1 MYHFLFLLFI
11 LSIIL
16 YFFKSQYPFKIQSTL
31 LIILSLI
38 FLGIFIFSIKK
49 FKTLK
54 NTLDIAIDGTKKSYL
69 LVLIFALLG
78 ALSASWFISG
88 TIPALIYYGIKI
100 INPNYFYVFSFF
112 ITSLFSFLIGSSFG
126 TVGTIGLV
134 MVSLARGIGLDIYI
148 VAGSIISGAYF
159 GDRGSPM
166 SSSANFVSILTET
179 EIYSNVKGMFKAS
192 ILPYLI
198 TLSLYFYL
206 GRNIEPKFI
215 ENNILT
221 LLNQNFYLDFLVF
234 IPMIYLVI
242 MCLLKKNIRHTILVS
257 IFLSLIIGWFL
268 QNYEDR
274 NFIKVL
280 IYGFKLPIENE
291 LYNVIRGGGIFS
303 MGTAMVM
310 ALLSCG
316 LVNIVDKLGVLKL
329 ISEKIGFIKSEWKI
343 YLYTIVVAIL
353 TAAISCS
360 QSTSILLTSQIMK
373 KIYKKNGFTK
383 ELLALDIENSSV
395 VLSSLIPWNIAITV
409 PPLML
414 DISAVKI
421 ITYSLYLFILPM
433 IVMILKIK
441 KLSH

>member
-1 MYHFLFLLFI
+1 MIHTIFI
-11 LSIIL
+11 IIAIL
-16 YFFKSQYPFKIQSTL
+16 YSFKVQSIL

-54 NTLDIAIDGTKKSYL
+54 NTLDIAIAGTKKSYL
-69 LVLIFALLG
+69 LVFIFVLLG

-100 INPNYFYVFSFF
+100 INPNYFYVFSFL

-166 SSSANFVSILTET
+166 SSSANFVAILTET

-206 GRNIEPKFI
+206 GKNIEPKFI

-242 MCLLKKNIRHTILVS
+242 MCLLKKNIRYTILVS

-274 NFIKVL
+274 NFIKIL
-280 IYGFKLPIENE
+280 IYGFRLPIENE

-395 VLSSLIPWNIAITV
+395 VLSSLIPWNIAIAV
-409 PPLML
+409 PALML

-421 ITYSLYLFILPM
+421 IPYSLYLFILPV

>member
-1 MYHFLFLLFI
+1 MIHTIFI
-11 LSIIL
+11 IIAIL
-16 YFFKSQYPFKIQSTL
+16 YSFKVQSIL

-38 FLGIFIFSIKK
+38 FLGIFIFSVKK

-54 NTLDIAIDGTKKSYL
+54 NTLDIAIAGTKKSYL
-69 LVLIFALLG
+69 LVFIFALLG

-100 INPNYFYVFSFF
+100 INPNYFYVFSFL

-166 SSSANFVSILTET
+166 SSSANFVAILTET

-206 GRNIEPKFI
+206 GKNIEPKFI

-268 QNYEDR
+268 QNYEDK

-316 LVNIVDKLGVLKL
+316 LVNIVDKLGILKL
-329 ISEKIGFIKSEWKI
+329 VSEKIGVVKSEWKI

-409 PPLML
+409 PALML

-421 ITYSLYLFILPM
+421 IPYSLYLFILPM

-441 KLSH
+441 KLSQ

>member
-1 MYHFLFLLFI
+1 MIHTIFI
-11 LSIIL
+11 IIAIL
-16 YFFKSQYPFKIQSTL
+16 YSFKVQSIL

-38 FLGIFIFSIKK
+38 FLGIFVFSVKK

-54 NTLDIAIDGTKKSYL
+54 NTLDIAIAGTKKSYL
-69 LVLIFALLG
+69 LVFIFALLG

-100 INPNYFYVFSFF
+100 INPNYFYVFSFL

-234 IPMIYLVI
+234 IPMIYLII

-316 LVNIVDKLGVLKL
+316 LVNIVDKLGILKL
-329 ISEKIGFIKSEWKI
+329 VSEKIGVVKSEWKI

-409 PPLML
+409 PALML

-421 ITYSLYLFILPM
+421 IPYSLYLFILPM

-441 KLSH
+441 KLSQ

>member
-1 MYHFLFLLFI
+1 MIHTIFI
-11 LSIIL
+11 IIAIL
-16 YFFKSQYPFKIQSTL
+16 YSFKVQSIL

-54 NTLDIAIDGTKKSYL
+54 NTLDIAIAGTKKSYL
-69 LVLIFALLG
+69 LVFIFALLG

-100 INPNYFYVFSFF
+100 INPNYFYVFSFL

-316 LVNIVDKLGVLKL
+316 LVNIVDKLGILKL
-329 ISEKIGFIKSEWKI
+329 VSEKIGVVKSEWKI

-409 PPLML
+409 PALML

-421 ITYSLYLFILPM
+421 IPYSLYLFILPM

>member
-1 MYHFLFLLFI
+1 MIHTIFI
-11 LSIIL
+11 IIAIL
-16 YFFKSQYPFKIQSTL
+16 YSFKVQSIL

-38 FLGIFIFSIKK
+38 FLGIFIFSVKK

-54 NTLDIAIDGTKKSYL
+54 NTLDIAIAGTKKSYL
-69 LVLIFALLG
+69 LVFIFALLG

-100 INPNYFYVFSFF
+100 INTNYFYVFSFL

-134 MVSLARGIGLDIYI
+134 MVSLARGVGLDIYI

-206 GRNIEPKFI
+206 GRNIESKFI

-316 LVNIVDKLGVLKL
+316 LVNIVDKLGILKL
-329 ISEKIGFIKSEWKI
+329 VSEKIGVVESEWKI

-409 PPLML
+409 PALML

-421 ITYSLYLFILPM
+421 IPYSLYLFILPM

-441 KLSH
+441 KLSQ

>member
-1 MYHFLFLLFI
+1 MIHTIFI
-11 LSIIL
+11 IIAIL
-16 YFFKSQYPFKIQSTL
+16 YSFKVQSIL

-38 FLGIFIFSIKK
+38 FLGIFIFSVKK

-54 NTLDIAIDGTKKSYL
+54 NTLDIAITGTKKSYL
-69 LVLIFALLG
+69 LVFIFALLG

-100 INPNYFYVFSFF
+100 INPNYFYVFSFL

-134 MVSLARGIGLDIYI
+134 MVSLARGVGLDIYI

-206 GRNIEPKFI
+206 GRNIESKFI

-316 LVNIVDKLGVLKL
+316 LVNIVDKLGILKL
-329 ISEKIGFIKSEWKI
+329 VSEKIGVVKSEWKI

-409 PPLML
+409 PALML

-421 ITYSLYLFILPM
+421 IPYSLYLFILPM

-441 KLSH
+441 GSVTTNG

>member
-1 MYHFLFLLFI
+1 MIHTIFI
-11 LSIIL
+11 IIAIL
-16 YFFKSQYPFKIQSTL
+16 YSFKVQSIL

-38 FLGIFIFSIKK
+38 FLGIFIFSVKK

-54 NTLDIAIDGTKKSYL
+54 NTLDIAIAGTKKSYL
-69 LVLIFALLG
+69 LVFIFALLG

-100 INPNYFYVFSFF
+100 INPNYFYVFSFL

-166 SSSANFVSILTET
+166 SSSANFVAILTET

-206 GRNIEPKFI
+206 GKNIEPKFI

-257 IFLSLIIGWFL
+257 IFLSLIIGCFL
-268 QNYEDR
+268 QNYEDK

-316 LVNIVDKLGVLKL
+316 LVNIVDKLGILKL
-329 ISEKIGFIKSEWKI
+329 VSEKIGVVKSEWKI

-353 TAAISCS
+353 TATISCS

-395 VLSSLIPWNIAITV
+395 VLSSLIPWNIAIAV
-409 PPLML
+409 PALML
-414 DISAVKI
+414 DISAVKVI
-421 ITYSLYLFILPM
+421 PYSLYLFILPV

>member
-1 MYHFLFLLFI
+1 MIHTIFI
-11 LSIIL
+11 IIAIL
-16 YFFKSQYPFKIQSTL
+16 YSFKVQSIL

-38 FLGIFIFSIKK
+38 FLGIFIFSVKK

-54 NTLDIAIDGTKKSYL
+54 NTLDIAIAGTKKSYL
-69 LVLIFALLG
+69 LVFIFALLG

-100 INPNYFYVFSFF
+100 INPNYFYVFSFL

-134 MVSLARGIGLDIYI
+134 MVSLARGVGLDIYI

-206 GRNIEPKFI
+206 GRNIESKFI

-316 LVNIVDKLGVLKL
+316 LVNIVDKLGILKL
-329 ISEKIGFIKSEWKI
+329 VSEKIGVVKSEWKI

-353 TAAISCS
+353 TAVISCS

-409 PPLML
+409 PALML

-421 ITYSLYLFILPM
+421 IPYSLYLFILPM

-441 KLSH
+441 KLSQ

>member
-1 MYHFLFLLFI
+1 MIHTIFI
-11 LSIIL
+11 IIAIL
-16 YFFKSQYPFKIQSTL
+16 YSFKVQSIL

-38 FLGIFIFSIKK
+38 FLGIFIFSVKK

-54 NTLDIAIDGTKKSYL
+54 NTLDIAIAGTKKSYL
-69 LVLIFALLG
+69 LVFIFALLG

-100 INPNYFYVFSFF
+100 INPNYFYVFSFL

-206 GRNIEPKFI
+206 GRNIESKFI

-316 LVNIVDKLGVLKL
+316 LVNIVDKLGILKL
-329 ISEKIGFIKSEWKI
+329 VSEKIGVVKSEWKI

-409 PPLML
+409 PALML

-421 ITYSLYLFILPM
+421 IPYSLYLFILPM
-433 IVMILKIK
+433 IIMILKIK
-441 KLSH
+441 KLSQ

>member
-1 MYHFLFLLFI
+1 MIHTIFI
-11 LSIIL
+11 IIAIL
-16 YFFKSQYPFKIQSTL
+16 YSFKVQSIL

-38 FLGIFIFSIKK
+38 FLGIFVFSVKK

-54 NTLDIAIDGTKKSYL
+54 NTLDIAIAGTKKSYL
-69 LVLIFALLG
+69 LVFIFALLG

-100 INPNYFYVFSFF
+100 INPNYFYVFSFL

-148 VAGSIISGAYF
+148 VVGSIISGAYF

-242 MCLLKKNIRHTILVS
+242 MCLLKKNIKHTILVS

-316 LVNIVDKLGVLKL
+316 LVNIVDKLGILKL
-329 ISEKIGFIKSEWKI
+329 VSEKIGVVESEWKI

-409 PPLML
+409 PALML

-421 ITYSLYLFILPM
+421 IPYSLYLFILPM

-441 KLSH
+441 KLSQ

>member
-1 MYHFLFLLFI
+1 MIHTIFI
-11 LSIIL
+11 IIAIL
-16 YFFKSQYPFKIQSTL
+16 YSFKVQSTL

-54 NTLDIAIDGTKKSYL
+54 NTLDIAIAGTKKSYL
-69 LVLIFALLG
+69 LVFIFALLG

-100 INPNYFYVFSFF
+100 INPNYFYVFSFL

-166 SSSANFVSILTET
+166 SSSANFVAILTET

-206 GRNIEPKFI
+206 GKNIEPKFI

-268 QNYEDR
+268 QNYEDK

-316 LVNIVDKLGVLKL
+316 LVNIVDKLGILKL
-329 ISEKIGFIKSEWKI
+329 VSEKIGVVKSEWKI

-353 TAAISCS
+353 TATISCS

-395 VLSSLIPWNIAITV
+395 VLSSLIPWNIAIAV
-409 PPLML
+409 PALML

-421 ITYSLYLFILPM
+421 IPYSLYLFILPV

>member
-1 MYHFLFLLFI
+1 MIHRIFI
-11 LSIIL
+11 IVAIL
-16 YFFKSQYPFKIQSTL
+16 YSFKIQSTL
-31 LIILSLI
+31 LIVLSLI
-38 FLGIFIFSIKK
+38 FLGIFIFSLKK

-54 NTLDIAIDGTKKSYL
+54 NTLDIAIAGTKKSYL

-78 ALSASWFISG
+78 ALSASWFVSG

-100 INPNYFYVFSFF
+100 INPNYFYVFSFL

-179 EIYSNVKGMFKAS
+179 EIYSNVKRMFKVS

-206 GRNIEPKFI
+206 GKNIEIKFI
-215 ENNILT
+215 ESNILT
-221 LLNQNFYLDFLVF
+221 LLDQNFYLDFWVF

-242 MCLLKKNIRHTILVS
+242 MCLLKKNIRYTILVS

-291 LYNVIRGGGIFS
+291 LYNVIKGGGIFS

-316 LVNIVDKLGVLKL
+316 LVNIVDKLGILKL
-329 ISEKIGFIKSEWKI
+329 LSEKIGIVKSEWKI

-383 ELLALDIENSSV
+383 ELLALDIENSCV
-395 VLSSLIPWNIAITV
+395 ILSSLIPWNIAITV
-409 PPLML
+409 PALML

-421 ITYSLYLFILPM
+421 IPYSLYLFILPVV
-433 IVMILKIK
+433 VMILKIK
-441 KLSH
+441 KLSQ

>member
-1 MYHFLFLLFI
+1 MIHTIFI
-11 LSIIL
+11 IIAIL
-16 YFFKSQYPFKIQSTL
+16 YSFKVQSTL

-54 NTLDIAIDGTKKSYL
+54 NTLDIAIAGTKKSYL
-69 LVLIFALLG
+69 LVFIFALLG

-100 INPNYFYVFSFF
+100 INPNYFYLFSFL

-134 MVSLARGIGLDIYI
+134 IVSLARGIGLDIYI
-148 VAGSIISGAYF
+148 VAGSVISGAYF

-179 EIYSNVKGMFKAS
+179 EIYSNVKGMFKTS
-192 ILPYLI
+192 IFPYLI
-198 TLSLYFYL
+198 TLSMYFYL
-206 GRNIEPKFI
+206 GKNIELKFT

-221 LLNQNFYLDFLVF
+221 LLNQNFYLDFWVF
-234 IPMIYLVI
+234 IPMIYLII
-242 MCLLKKNIRHTILVS
+242 MCLLKKNIRHTMLVS

-268 QNYEDR
+268 QNYEDT

-280 IYGFKLPIENE
+280 IYGFKLQIENE
-291 LYNVIRGGGIFS
+291 LYIVIRGGGIFS

-316 LVNIVDKLGVLKL
+316 LVNIVDKLGILKL
-329 ISEKIGFIKSEWKI
+329 LSEKIGIVKSEWKI
-343 YLYTIVVAIL
+343 YLYTIVVAIF
-353 TAAISCS
+353 TAGISCS

-373 KIYKKNGFTK
+373 KIYKKNGFTN

-395 VLSSLIPWNIAITV
+395 ILSSLIPWNIAITV
-409 PPLML
+409 PALML
-414 DISAVKI
+414 DISVVKVI
-421 ITYSLYLFILPM
+421 PYSLYLFILP
-433 IVMILKIK
+433 IVVMILKIK
-441 KLSH
+441 KLSQ

>member
-1 MYHFLFLLFI
+1 MIHTIFI
-11 LSIIL
+11 IIAIL
-16 YFFKSQYPFKIQSTL
+16 YSFKVQSIL

-54 NTLDIAIDGTKKSYL
+54 NTLDIAIAGTKKSYL
-69 LVLIFALLG
+69 LVFIFVLLG

-100 INPNYFYVFSFF
+100 INPNYFYVFSFL

-166 SSSANFVSILTET
+166 SSSANFVAILTET

-206 GRNIEPKFI
+206 GKNIEPKFI

-274 NFIKVL
+274 NFIKIL
-280 IYGFKLPIENE
+280 IYGFRLPIENE

-395 VLSSLIPWNIAITV
+395 VLSSLIPWNIAIAV
-409 PPLML
+409 PALML

-421 ITYSLYLFILPM
+421 IPYSLYLFILPV

>member
-1 MYHFLFLLFI
+1 MIHTIFI
-11 LSIIL
+11 IIAIL
-16 YFFKSQYPFKIQSTL
+16 YSFKVQSIL

-38 FLGIFIFSIKK
+38 FLGIFIFSVKK

-54 NTLDIAIDGTKKSYL
+54 NTLGIAIAGTKKSYL
-69 LVLIFALLG
+69 LVFIFALLG

-100 INPNYFYVFSFF
+100 INPNYFYIFSFL

-179 EIYSNVKGMFKAS
+179 EIYNNVKGMFKAS
-192 ILPYLI
+192 IFPYLI

-215 ENNILT
+215 KNNILT

-316 LVNIVDKLGVLKL
+316 LVNIVDKLGILKL
-329 ISEKIGFIKSEWKI
+329 VSEKIGVVKSEWKI

-409 PPLML
+409 PALML

-421 ITYSLYLFILPM
+421 IPYSLYLFILPM
-433 IVMILKIK
+433 IVMVLKIK
-441 KLSH
+441 KQSH

>member
-1 MYHFLFLLFI
+1 MIHTIFI
-11 LSIIL
+11 IIAIL
-16 YFFKSQYPFKIQSTL
+16 YSFKVQSIL

-54 NTLDIAIDGTKKSYL
+54 NTLDIAIAGTKKSYL
-69 LVLIFALLG
+69 LVFIFALLG

-100 INPNYFYVFSFF
+100 INPNYFYVFSFL

-166 SSSANFVSILTET
+166 SSSANFVAILTET

-206 GRNIEPKFI
+206 GKNIEPKFI

-316 LVNIVDKLGVLKL
+316 LVNIVDKLGILKL
-329 ISEKIGFIKSEWKI
+329 VSEKIGVVKSEWKI

-409 PPLML
+409 PALML

-421 ITYSLYLFILPM
+421 IPYSLYLFILPM

-441 KLSH
+441 KLSQ

>member
-1 MYHFLFLLFI
+1 MIHTIFI
-11 LSIIL
+11 IIAIL
-16 YFFKSQYPFKIQSTL
+16 YSFKVQSIL

-38 FLGIFIFSIKK
+38 FLGIFIFSVKK

-54 NTLDIAIDGTKKSYL
+54 NTLGIAIAGTKKSYL
-69 LVLIFALLG
+69 LVFIFALLG

-100 INPNYFYVFSFF
+100 INPNYFYIFSFL

-179 EIYSNVKGMFKAS
+179 EIYNNVKGMFKAS
-192 ILPYLI
+192 IFPYLI

-215 ENNILT
+215 KNNILT

-257 IFLSLIIGWFL
+257 IFFSLIIGWFL

-316 LVNIVDKLGVLKL
+316 LVNIVDKLGILKL
-329 ISEKIGFIKSEWKI
+329 VSEKIGVVKSEWKI

-409 PPLML
+409 PALML

-421 ITYSLYLFILPM
+421 IPYSLYLFILPM

>member
-1 MYHFLFLLFI
+1 MIHTIFI
-11 LSIIL
+11 IIAIL
-16 YFFKSQYPFKIQSTL
+16 YSFKVQSIL

-54 NTLDIAIDGTKKSYL
+54 NTLDIAIAGTKKSYL
-69 LVLIFALLG
+69 LVFIFVLLG

-100 INPNYFYVFSFF
+100 INPNYFYVFSFL

-166 SSSANFVSILTET
+166 SSSANFVAILTET

-206 GRNIEPKFI
+206 GKNIEPKFI

-274 NFIKVL
+274 NFIKIL
-280 IYGFKLPIENE
+280 IYGFRLPIENE

-316 LVNIVDKLGVLKL
+316 LVNIVDKLGILKL
-329 ISEKIGFIKSEWKI
+329 VSEKIGVVKSEWKI

-353 TAAISCS
+353 TATISCS

-395 VLSSLIPWNIAITV
+395 VLSSLIPWNIAIAV
-409 PPLML
+409 PALML

-421 ITYSLYLFILPM
+421 IPYSLYLFILPV

>member
-1 MYHFLFLLFI
+1 MIHTIFI
-11 LSIIL
+11 IIAIL
-16 YFFKSQYPFKIQSTL
+16 YSFKVQSIL

-38 FLGIFIFSIKK
+38 FLGIFVFSVKK

-54 NTLDIAIDGTKKSYL
+54 NTLDIAIAGTKKSYL
-69 LVLIFALLG
+69 LVFIFALLG
-78 ALSASWFISG
+78 ALSASWFVSG

-100 INPNYFYVFSFF
+100 INPNYFYVFSFL

-179 EIYSNVKGMFKAS
+179 EIYSNVKGMLKAS

-242 MCLLKKNIRHTILVS
+242 MCLLKKNIRYTILVS

-316 LVNIVDKLGVLKL
+316 LVNIVDKLGILKL
-329 ISEKIGFIKSEWKI
+329 VSEKIGVVKSEWKI

-353 TAAISCS
+353 TAVISCS

-409 PPLML
+409 PALML

-421 ITYSLYLFILPM
+421 IPYSLYLFILPM

-441 KLSH
+441 KLSQ

>member
-1 MYHFLFLLFI
+1 MIHTIFI
-11 LSIIL
+11 IIAIL
-16 YFFKSQYPFKIQSTL
+16 YSFKVQSIL

-38 FLGIFIFSIKK
+38 FLGIFVFSVKK

-54 NTLDIAIDGTKKSYL
+54 NTLDIAIAGTKKSYL
-69 LVLIFALLG
+69 LVFIFALLG

-100 INPNYFYVFSFF
+100 INPNYFYVFSFL

-134 MVSLARGIGLDIYI
+134 MVSLARGVGLDIYI

-316 LVNIVDKLGVLKL
+316 LVNIVDKLGILKL
-329 ISEKIGFIKSEWKI
+329 VSEKIGVVKSEWKI

-373 KIYKKNGFTK
+373 KIYKKNRFTK

-409 PPLML
+409 PALML

-421 ITYSLYLFILPM
+421 IPYSLYLFILPM

-441 KLSH
+441 KLSQ

>member
-1 MYHFLFLLFI
+1 MIHTIFI
-11 LSIIL
+11 IIAIL
-16 YFFKSQYPFKIQSTL
+16 YSFKVQSIL

-38 FLGIFIFSIKK
+38 FLGIFIFSVKK

-54 NTLDIAIDGTKKSYL
+54 NTLDIAIAGTKKSYL
-69 LVLIFALLG
+69 LVFIFALLG

-88 TIPALIYYGIKI
+88 TIPALIYCGIKI
-100 INPNYFYVFSFF
+100 INPNYFYVFSFL

-166 SSSANFVSILTET
+166 SSSANFVAILTET

-206 GRNIEPKFI
+206 GKNIEPKFI

-257 IFLSLIIGWFL
+257 IFLSLIIGCFL
-268 QNYEDR
+268 QNYEDK

-316 LVNIVDKLGVLKL
+316 LVNIVDKLGILKL
-329 ISEKIGFIKSEWKI
+329 VSEKIGVVKNEWKI

-353 TAAISCS
+353 TATISCS

-409 PPLML
+409 PALML

-421 ITYSLYLFILPM
+421 IPYSLYLFILPV

>member
-1 MYHFLFLLFI
+1 MIHTIFI
-11 LSIIL
+11 IIAIL
-16 YFFKSQYPFKIQSTL
+16 YSFKVQSIL

-38 FLGIFIFSIKK
+38 FLGIFIFSVKK

-54 NTLDIAIDGTKKSYL
+54 NTLDIAIAGTKKSYL
-69 LVLIFALLG
+69 LVFIFALLG

-88 TIPALIYYGIKI
+88 TIPALIYCGIKI
-100 INPNYFYVFSFF
+100 INPNYFYVFSFL

-166 SSSANFVSILTET
+166 SSSANFVAILTET

-206 GRNIEPKFI
+206 GKNIEPKFI

-268 QNYEDR
+268 QNYEDK

-291 LYNVIRGGGIFS
+291 LYNVIKGGGIFS

-316 LVNIVDKLGVLKL
+316 LVNIVDKLGILKL
-329 ISEKIGFIKSEWKI
+329 VSEKIGVVKNEWKI

-353 TAAISCS
+353 TATISCS

-409 PPLML
+409 PALML

-421 ITYSLYLFILPM
+421 IPYSLYLFILPV

>member
-1 MYHFLFLLFI
+1 MIHTIFI
-11 LSIIL
+11 IIAIL
-16 YFFKSQYPFKIQSTL
+16 YSFKVQSIL

-54 NTLDIAIDGTKKSYL
+54 NTLDIAIAGTKKSYL
-69 LVLIFALLG
+69 LVFIFVLLG

-100 INPNYFYVFSFF
+100 INPNYFYVFSFL

-166 SSSANFVSILTET
+166 SSSANFVAILTET
-179 EIYSNVKGMFKAS
+179 EIYSNVKGIFKAS

-206 GRNIEPKFI
+206 GKNIEPKFI

-274 NFIKVL
+274 NFIKIL
-280 IYGFKLPIENE
+280 IYGFRLPIENE

-409 PPLML
+409 PALML

-421 ITYSLYLFILPM
+421 IPYSLYLFILPL

>member
-1 MYHFLFLLFI
+1 MIHTIFI
-11 LSIIL
+11 IIAIL
-16 YFFKSQYPFKIQSTL
+16 YSFKVQSIL

-54 NTLDIAIDGTKKSYL
+54 NTLDIAIAGTKKSYL
-69 LVLIFALLG
+69 LVFIFVLLG

-100 INPNYFYVFSFF
+100 INPNYFYVFSFL

-134 MVSLARGIGLDIYI
+134 MVSLARGVGLDIYI

-166 SSSANFVSILTET
+166 SSSANFVAILTET

-206 GRNIEPKFI
+206 GRNIESKFI

-316 LVNIVDKLGVLKL
+316 LVNIVDKLGILKL
-329 ISEKIGFIKSEWKI
+329 VSEKIGVVKSEWKI

-409 PPLML
+409 PALML

-421 ITYSLYLFILPM
+421 IPYSLYLFILPM

>member
-1 MYHFLFLLFI
+1 MIHTIFI
-11 LSIIL
+11 IIAIL
-16 YFFKSQYPFKIQSTL
+16 YSFKVQSIL

-38 FLGIFIFSIKK
+38 FLGTFIFSVKK

-54 NTLDIAIDGTKKSYL
+54 NTLDIAIAGTKKSYL
-69 LVLIFALLG
+69 LVFIFALLG

-100 INPNYFYVFSFF
+100 INPNYFYVFSFL

-316 LVNIVDKLGVLKL
+316 LVNIVDKLGILKL
-329 ISEKIGFIKSEWKI
+329 VSEKIGVVKSEWKI

-409 PPLML
+409 PALML

-421 ITYSLYLFILPM
+421 IPYSLYLFILPM

-441 KLSH
+441 KLSQ

>member
-1 MYHFLFLLFI
+1 MIHTIFI
-11 LSIIL
+11 IIAIL
-16 YFFKSQYPFKIQSTL
+16 YSFKVQSIL

-54 NTLDIAIDGTKKSYL
+54 NTLDITIVGTKKSYL
-69 LVLIFALLG
+69 LVFIFALLG

-100 INPNYFYVFSFF
+100 INPNYFYVFSFL

-166 SSSANFVSILTET
+166 SSSANFVAILTET

-206 GRNIEPKFI
+206 GKNIEPKFI

-316 LVNIVDKLGVLKL
+316 LVNIVDKLGILKL
-329 ISEKIGFIKSEWKI
+329 VSEKIGVIKSEWKI

-409 PPLML
+409 PALML
-414 DISAVKI
+414 DISVVKI
-421 ITYSLYLFILPM
+421 IPYSLYLIILPM

>member
-1 MYHFLFLLFI
+1 MIHTIFI
-11 LSIIL
+11 IIAIL
-16 YFFKSQYPFKIQSTL
+16 YSFKVQSIL

-38 FLGIFIFSIKK
+38 FLGIFIFSVKK

-54 NTLDIAIDGTKKSYL
+54 NTLDIAIAGTKKSYL
-69 LVLIFALLG
+69 LVFIFALLG

-100 INPNYFYVFSFF
+100 INPNYFYVFSFL

-268 QNYEDR
+268 QNYEDK

-316 LVNIVDKLGVLKL
+316 LVNIVDKLGILKL
-329 ISEKIGFIKSEWKI
+329 VSEKIGVVKSEWKI

-409 PPLML
+409 PALML

-421 ITYSLYLFILPM
+421 IPYSLYLFILPM

-441 KLSH
+441 KLSQ

>member
-1 MYHFLFLLFI
+1 MIHTIFI
-11 LSIIL
+11 IIAIL
-16 YFFKSQYPFKIQSTL
+16 YSFKVQSIL

-38 FLGIFIFSIKK
+38 FLEIFIFSVKK

-54 NTLDIAIDGTKKSYL
+54 NTLDIAIAGTKKSYL
-69 LVLIFALLG
+69 LVFIFALLG

-100 INPNYFYVFSFF
+100 INPNYFYVFSFL

-134 MVSLARGIGLDIYI
+134 MVSLARGVGLDIYI

-206 GRNIEPKFI
+206 GRNIESKFI

-316 LVNIVDKLGVLKL
+316 LVNIVDKLGILKL
-329 ISEKIGFIKSEWKI
+329 VSEKIGVVKSEWKI

-409 PPLML
+409 PALML

-421 ITYSLYLFILPM
+421 IPYSLYLFILPM

-441 KLSH
+441 KLSQ

>member
-1 MYHFLFLLFI
+1 MIHTIFI
-11 LSIIL
+11 IIAIL
-16 YFFKSQYPFKIQSTL
+16 YSFKVQSIL

-54 NTLDIAIDGTKKSYL
+54 NTLDITIAGTKKSYL
-69 LVLIFALLG
+69 LVFIFALLG

-100 INPNYFYVFSFF
+100 INPNYFYVFSFL

-159 GDRGSPM
+159 GDRGSPT
-166 SSSANFVSILTET
+166 SSSANFVAILTET

-206 GRNIEPKFI
+206 GKNIEPKFI

-221 LLNQNFYLDFLVF
+221 LLNQNFYLDFVVF

-280 IYGFKLPIENE
+280 IYGFKLQIENE
-291 LYNVIRGGGIFS
+291 LYNVIRGGGILS

-316 LVNIVDKLGVLKL
+316 LVNIVDKLGILKL
-329 ISEKIGFIKSEWKI
+329 VSEKIGVIKSEWKI

-409 PPLML
+409 PALML
-414 DISAVKI
+414 DISVVKI
-421 ITYSLYLFILPM
+421 IPYSLYLIILPM

>member
-1 MYHFLFLLFI
+1 MIHTIFI
-11 LSIIL
+11 IIAIL
-16 YFFKSQYPFKIQSTL
+16 YSFKVQSIL

-38 FLGIFIFSIKK
+38 FLGIFIFSVKK

-54 NTLDIAIDGTKKSYL
+54 NTLDIAIAGTKKSYL
-69 LVLIFALLG
+69 LVFIFALLG

-100 INPNYFYVFSFF
+100 INPNYFYVFSFL

-134 MVSLARGIGLDIYI
+134 MVSLARGVGLDIYI

-257 IFLSLIIGWFL
+257 IFLSLIIGWFF

-316 LVNIVDKLGVLKL
+316 LVNIVDKLGILKL
-329 ISEKIGFIKSEWKI
+329 VSEKIGVVKSEWKI

-409 PPLML
+409 PALML

-421 ITYSLYLFILPM
+421 IPYSLYLFILPM

-441 KLSH
+441 KLSQ

>member
-1 MYHFLFLLFI
+1 MIHTIFI
-11 LSIIL
+11 IIAIL
-16 YFFKSQYPFKIQSTL
+16 YSFKVQSIL

-38 FLGIFIFSIKK
+38 FLGIFVFSVKK

-54 NTLDIAIDGTKKSYL
+54 NTLDIAIAGTKKSYL
-69 LVLIFALLG
+69 LVFIFALLG

-100 INPNYFYVFSFF
+100 INPNYFYVFSFL

-134 MVSLARGIGLDIYI
+134 MVSLAKGIGLDIYI

-316 LVNIVDKLGVLKL
+316 LVNIVDKLGILKL
-329 ISEKIGFIKSEWKI
+329 VSEKIGVVKSEWKI

-409 PPLML
+409 PALML

-421 ITYSLYLFILPM
+421 IPYSLYLFILPM

-441 KLSH
+441 KLSQ

>member
-1 MYHFLFLLFI
+1 MIHTIFI
-11 LSIIL
+11 IIAIL
-16 YFFKSQYPFKIQSTL
+16 YSFKVQSIL

-54 NTLDIAIDGTKKSYL
+54 NTLDIAIAGTKKSYL
-69 LVLIFALLG
+69 LVFIFVLLG

-100 INPNYFYVFSFF
+100 INPNYFYVFSFL

-166 SSSANFVSILTET
+166 SSSANFVAILTET

-206 GRNIEPKFI
+206 GKNIEPKFI

-274 NFIKVL
+274 NFIKIL
-280 IYGFKLPIENE
+280 IYGFRLPIENE

-409 PPLML
+409 PALML

-421 ITYSLYLFILPM
+421 IPYSLYLFILPM

>member
-1 MYHFLFLLFI
+1 MIHTIFI
-11 LSIIL
+11 IIAIL
-16 YFFKSQYPFKIQSTL
+16 YSFKVQSIL

-38 FLGIFIFSIKK
+38 FLGIFVFSVKK

-54 NTLDIAIDGTKKSYL
+54 NTLDIAIAGTKKSYL
-69 LVLIFALLG
+69 LVFIFALLG

-100 INPNYFYVFSFF
+100 INPNYFYVFSFL

-134 MVSLARGIGLDIYI
+134 MVSLARGVGLDIYI

-179 EIYSNVKGMFKAS
+179 EIYSNIKGMFKAS

-206 GRNIEPKFI
+206 GRNIESKFI

-316 LVNIVDKLGVLKL
+316 LVNIVDKLGILKL
-329 ISEKIGFIKSEWKI
+329 VSEKIGVVKSEWKI

-353 TAAISCS
+353 TAVISCS

-409 PPLML
+409 PALML

-421 ITYSLYLFILPM
+421 IPYSLYLFILPM

-441 KLSH
+441 KLSQ

>member
-1 MYHFLFLLFI
+1 MIHTIFI
-11 LSIIL
+11 IIAIL
-16 YFFKSQYPFKIQSTL
+16 YSFKVQSTL

-54 NTLDIAIDGTKKSYL
+54 NTLDIAIAGTKKSYL
-69 LVLIFALLG
+69 LVFIFALLG

-100 INPNYFYVFSFF
+100 INPNYFYVFSFL

-166 SSSANFVSILTET
+166 SSSANFVAILTET

-206 GRNIEPKFI
+206 GKNIEPKFI

-268 QNYEDR
+268 QNYEDK

-291 LYNVIRGGGIFS
+291 LYNVIKGGGIFS

-316 LVNIVDKLGVLKL
+316 LVNIVDKLGILKL
-329 ISEKIGFIKSEWKI
+329 VSEKIGVVKNEWKI

-353 TAAISCS
+353 TATISCS

-395 VLSSLIPWNIAITV
+395 VLSSLIPWNIAIAV
-409 PPLML
+409 PALML

-421 ITYSLYLFILPM
+421 IPYSLYLFILPV

>member
-1 MYHFLFLLFI
+1 MIHTIFI
-11 LSIIL
+11 IVAIL
-16 YFFKSQYPFKIQSTL
+16 YSFKIQSTL

-100 INPNYFYVFSFF
+100 INPNYFYVFSFL

-192 ILPYLI
+192 IFPYLI

-206 GRNIEPKFI
+206 GKNIEIKFI

-221 LLNQNFYLDFLVF
+221 LLNQNFYLNFLVF

-242 MCLLKKNIRHTILVS
+242 MCLLKKNIRYTILVS

-268 QNYEDR
+268 QNYEDK

-291 LYNVIRGGGIFS
+291 LYNIIKGGGIFS

-316 LVNIVDKLGVLKL
+316 LVNIVDKLGILKL
-329 ISEKIGFIKSEWKI
+329 LSEKIGVVKSEWKI

-409 PPLML
+409 PALML

-421 ITYSLYLFILPM
+421 IPYSLYLFILPV
-433 IVMILKIK
+433 IVMMLKIK
-441 KLSH
+441 KLSR

>member
-1 MYHFLFLLFI
+1 MIHTIFI
-11 LSIIL
+11 IIAIL
-16 YFFKSQYPFKIQSTL
+16 YSFKVQSIL

-54 NTLDIAIDGTKKSYL
+54 NTLDIAIAGTKKSYL
-69 LVLIFALLG
+69 LVFIFVLLG

-100 INPNYFYVFSFF
+100 INPNYFYVFSFL

-166 SSSANFVSILTET
+166 SSSANFVAILTET

-206 GRNIEPKFI
+206 GKNIEPKFI

-242 MCLLKKNIRHTILVS
+242 ICLLKKNIRHTILVS

-268 QNYEDR
+268 QNYEDK

-280 IYGFKLPIENE
+280 IYEFKLPIENE

-316 LVNIVDKLGVLKL
+316 LVNIVDKLGILKL
-329 ISEKIGFIKSEWKI
+329 VSEKIGVVKSEWKI

-353 TAAISCS
+353 TATISCS

-373 KIYKKNGFTK
+373 KIYKKMDLQRNYW
-383 ELLALDIENSSV
+383 L
-395 VLSSLIPWNIAITV
+395 
-409 PPLML
+409 
-414 DISAVKI
+414 
-421 ITYSLYLFILPM
+421 
-433 IVMILKIK
+433 
-441 KLSH
+441 